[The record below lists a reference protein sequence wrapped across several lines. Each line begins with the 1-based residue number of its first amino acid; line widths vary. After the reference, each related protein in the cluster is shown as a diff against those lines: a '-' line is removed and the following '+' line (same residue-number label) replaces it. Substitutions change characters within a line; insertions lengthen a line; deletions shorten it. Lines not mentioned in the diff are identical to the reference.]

1 MTLSDTPA
9 SPGISIDALLDAHRL
24 NGLAANPTGGAVAL
38 VQTVQQ
44 APAAEAEE
52 TGETAGR
59 DDAAGDPA
67 AGDYLTALYSVDEA
81 PVRLTSPL
89 ASVGAASV
97 DDDGN
102 VWFIAK
108 RANTADDAAE
118 DASLWKL
125 PARGE
130 AIQMA
135 TRPGGFSSVAVRGA
149 TVLATGPIV
158 PGAEDEKTH
167 AELYGKRKAHKITGI
182 LHDSFPIRR
191 WDTDLGP
198 DRDGLLIA
206 DLGDIADDGTLSFR
220 HGPVPAGRI
229 TGVELA
235 ADGRLAILDVRH
247 LEAKTTDVTDIWL
260 VDIASGE
267 TSVLLRSAHP
277 TDYTAEALSPDNRF
291 VVVSEESAW
300 TPESNLQ
307 MRPLLVELSTGTTC
321 PLWPAG
327 DQWYSITWL
336 DDETLLA
343 TSDYRG
349 RGAVWIGGLDDAEP
363 RLLAGGDDQPYH
375 YSNLV
380 TTPEGVL
387 AIRSSVAEA
396 PHLVSID
403 TATGDVA
410 VRTNPADDLK
420 PAGRLEEVTTTAADG
435 TEIRAWLALP
445 ATASGTATTASGTG
459 ASAPYPL
466 AVFVHGGPWGSW
478 NSWTYRWNPWPF
490 VEAGYAVLMPDPA
503 ISTGYGQA
511 FIDRGQ
517 QELGGAPF
525 DDVMALTDATIAR
538 DDIDETRQALAG
550 GSYGGYLAN
559 WVAGHTADR
568 FRCIVTH
575 ASLWDVTTMGATTDN
590 GSWALAMAEQA
601 QTYSPHLYVRDIEV
615 PVLVIH
621 GDKDYRVPIG
631 QGQQLWFDLLTFSK
645 TPLDANG
652 QTQHRFLYYPN
663 ENHWILG
670 RGNARQWYREFIAFL
685 NQHVTGACAPDRRLL

>member
-52 TGETAGR
+52 TDETAGR

-130 AIQMA
+130 AVQMA

-167 AELYGKRKAHKITGI
+167 AELHGKRKAHKITGI
-182 LHDSFPIRR
+182 MHDSFPIRR

-206 DLGDIADDGTLSFR
+206 DLNDDTADDGTLTFR
-220 HGPVPAGRI
+220 HGPVPEGRLA
-229 TGVELA
+229 GVELS
-235 ADGRLAILDVRH
+235 ADGSLALATVSRLG
-247 LEAKTTDVTDIWL
+247 AKTTTETDIWRI
-260 VDIASGE
+260 DIASGE
-267 TSVLLRSAHP
+267 ARVLLTGAHP
-277 TDYTAEALSPDNRF
+277 TAYSAEAISPDSRRA
-291 VVVSEESAW
+291 VIAESMDW
-300 TPESNLQ
+300 TPQTSVSIDLHV
-307 MRPLLVELSTGTTC
+307 LDLTTGERQ
-321 PLWPAG
+321 PLWADG
-327 DQWYSITWL
+327 DQWYEVTWL
-336 DDETLLA
+336 DDENLLA

-380 TTPEGVL
+380 TAPEGVL

-459 ASAPYPL
+459 SAPYPL

-490 VEAGYAVLMPDPA
+490 VTAGYAVLMPDPA

-550 GSYGGYLAN
+550 GSYGGYMAN
-559 WVAGHTADR
+559 WVAGHTGDR

-601 QTYSPHLYVRDIEV
+601 QTYSPHLSVGDIEV

-645 TPLDANG
+645 TPLDAHG
-652 QTQHRFLYYPN
+652 KTQHRFLYYPN

-685 NQHVTGACAPDRRLL
+685 NQHVTGACARIRRLP

>member
-1 MTLSDTPA
+1 MTITDTPT

-44 APAAEAEE
+44 APAAEVAEP
-52 TGETAGR
+52 GETADR
-59 DDAAGDPA
+59 DDAAGDPR
-67 AGDYLTALYSVDEA
+67 AGDYLTALYTVDEA

-97 DDDGN
+97 DDAGN

-135 TRPGGFSSVAVRGA
+135 TRPGGFSSVTVRGT
-149 TVLATGPIV
+149 TVLATGPIAD
-158 PGAEDEKTH
+158 GAEDEKTH
-167 AELYGKRKAHKITGI
+167 AELYGTRTAHKVTGI
-182 LHDSFPIRR
+182 LHDSFPLRS
-191 WDTDLGP
+191 WDSDLGP

-206 DLGDIADDGTLSFR
+206 DCSDTGRSDSRDAGTLSFR
-220 HGPVPAGRI
+220 HGPVPAGRV
-229 TGVELA
+229 TGVELS
-235 ADGRLAILDVRH
+235 ADGTVALLDVRR
-247 LEAKTTDVTDIWL
+247 LEEKTTEVTDIWR
-260 VDIASGE
+260 VDIASGDAGI
-267 TSVLLRSAHP
+267 LLHAAHP
-277 TDYTAEALSPDNRF
+277 IDYTTQALSPSGRF
-291 VVVSEESAW
+291 AAVSEETAW
-300 TPESNLQ
+300 TAQSNLQ
-307 MRPLLVELSTGTTC
+307 QRSVLVDLATGAAQ

-336 DDETLLA
+336 DDDTLLA

-349 RGAVWIGGLDDAEP
+349 RGAVWIGGPDDAQP
-363 RLLAGGDDQPYH
+363 RLLAGGADQPYH
-375 YSNLV
+375 YSSLV
-380 TTPEGVL
+380 SAPEGVL

-396 PHLVSID
+396 PHLVAID
-403 TATGDVA
+403 TARGDVA
-410 VRTNPADDLK
+410 IRTNPADDLA
-420 PAGRLEEVTTTAADG
+420 PAGRLEEVVTTAADG

-445 ATASGTATTASGTG
+445 ATASAAETA
-459 ASAPYPL
+459 APHPL

-478 NSWTYRWNPWPF
+478 NAWTYRWNPWPF
-490 VEAGYAVLMPDPA
+490 VAAGYAVLMPDPA

-525 DDVMALTDATIAR
+525 DDVVALADAAIAR
-538 DDIDETRQALAG
+538 ADIDETRQALAG
-550 GSYGGYLAN
+550 GSYGGYMAN
-559 WVAGHTADR
+559 WVAGHTGDR

-645 TPLDANG
+645 TPLDAHG
-652 QTQHRFLYYPN
+652 KTQHRFLYYPN
-663 ENHWILG
+663 ENHWILS
-670 RGNARQWYREFIAFL
+670 RGNARQWYQEFIAFL
-685 NQHVTGACAPDRRLL
+685 DQHVTGA

>member
-1 MTLSDTPA
+1 MTLSDTPT
-9 SPGISIDALLDAHRL
+9 SPGLSIDALLDAHRL

-52 TGETAGR
+52 TDETPSR
-59 DDAAGDPA
+59 DDAAGEPSP
-67 AGDYLTALYSVDEA
+67 GDYLTALYTVDEA
-81 PVRLTSPL
+81 PARLTSPL

-97 DDDGN
+97 DDAGN

-135 TRPGGFSSVAVRGA
+135 TRPGGFSTVTVRGT
-149 TVLATGPIV
+149 TVLATGPIAD
-158 PGAEDEKTH
+158 GAEDEKTH
-167 AELYGKRKAHKITGI
+167 AELYGTRTAHKVTGI
-182 LHDSFPIRR
+182 LHDSFPLRS
-191 WDTDLGP
+191 WDSDLGP
-198 DRDGLLIA
+198 DRNGLLIA
-206 DLGDIADDGTLSFR
+206 DCSDTGRSDSRDAGTLSFR

-229 TGVELA
+229 TGAELS
-235 ADGRLAILDVRH
+235 ADGTVAILDVRR
-247 LEAKTTDVTDIWL
+247 LEEKTTEVTDIWR
-260 VDIASGE
+260 VDIASDAA
-267 TSVLLRSAHP
+267 SILLHAAHP
-277 TDYTAEALSPDNRF
+277 NDYTTQALSPSGRF
-291 VVVSEESAW
+291 AAVSEETAW
-300 TPESNLQ
+300 TVESNLQ
-307 MRPLLVELSTGTTC
+307 QRSMLLDLATGATR

-336 DDETLLA
+336 DDDTLLA

-363 RLLAGGDDQPYH
+363 RLLAGGADQPYH
-375 YSNLV
+375 YSNVV
-380 TTPEGVL
+380 TAPEGVL

-396 PHLVSID
+396 PHLVAID
-403 TATGDVA
+403 TATGNVE

-445 ATASGTATTASGTG
+445 TIASGTATAASGTG
-459 ASAPYPL
+459 SAPYPL

-550 GSYGGYLAN
+550 GSYGGYMAN
-559 WVAGHTADR
+559 WVAGHTGDR

-601 QTYSPHLYVRDIEV
+601 QTYSPHLSVGDIEV

-645 TPLDANG
+645 TPLDAHG
-652 QTQHRFLYYPN
+652 KTQHRFLYYPN

-670 RGNARQWYREFIAFL
+670 RGNARQWYQEFIAFL
-685 NQHVTGACAPDRRLL
+685 NQHVTGA